1 MRTTRAAVLREP
13 GTEYEIVELEVV
25 DPGPG
30 EVLVEMAYA
39 GLCHSDEHLR
49 HSNPGGRYPI
59 VGGHEGSGVVQA
71 VGPGV
76 TSVAPGDH
84 VVTSFLPACGHCR
97 FCASGRSNLCDKG
110 ATIAIGQLP
119 SGTFPFRLDGEPLGG
134 FCMVGAFAQHSLL
147 SEFSCV
153 RIEPHVPLDTA
164 ALVAC
169 SVPTG
174 WGSAVYS
181 GGVRPGDTVVVVGLG
196 GVGVNAVQGAV
207 HAGALNVVGVDPL
220 AMKREFAESLG
231 ATHTVADAGEA
242 AGLARSLSR
251 GTGADVVI
259 ITVGTMSADVM
270 RGAMS
275 CLGKGGTLVMTALA
289 DRPEEGDVGLGGQLA
304 TVFEHR
310 IQGSLFGSCNPF
322 RDIPALL
329 RLHEEGPAR
338 ARPADHPPVLPRRA
352 QPGLP
357 RPGGRRDHPRPARPL
372 PRPLN
377 PATSVVAEFR
387 RPHEG

>member
-1 MRTTRAAVLREP
+1 MRTRAAVLRRPE
-13 GTEYEIVELEVV
+13 TEYEIVELEVL

-71 VGPGV
+71 VGAGV
-76 TSVAPGDH
+76 TAVAPGDH

-97 FCASGRSNLCDKG
+97 FCAAGRSNLCDKG
-110 ATIAIGQLP
+110 ATIASGKLP
-119 SGTFPFRLDGEPLGG
+119 SGTFPYRLDGEPLGG
-134 FCMVGAFAQHSLL
+134 FCMVGAFARHTLL

-153 RIEPHVPLDTA
+153 RIEPHIPLDTA

-181 GGVRPGDTVVVVGLG
+181 GGVRPGDTVVVLGLG
-196 GVGVNAVQGAV
+196 GVGANAVQGAV
-207 HAGALNVVGVDPL
+207 HAGAMHVVGVDPV
-220 AMKREFAESLG
+220 AMKREFAASLG

-259 ITVGTMSADVM
+259 VTVGKMSPEAM
-270 RGAMS
+270 AGASS
-275 CLGKGGTLVMTALA
+275 CLGKGGTLVLTALA
-289 DRPEEGDVGLGGQLA
+289 DRPEEGTVSLGGQLT
-304 TVFEHR
+304 TVFEQR
-310 IQGSLFGSCNPF
+310 VQGSLFGSCNPF
-322 RDIPALL
+322 RDIPMLL
-329 RLHEEGPAR
+329 RLHEEGRLELDRLITRRYSLDEVDQGYRDQAAGETIR
-338 ARPADHPPVLPRRA
+338 GLLDHSR
-352 QPGLP
+352 
-357 RPGGRRDHPRPARPL
+357 
-372 PRPLN
+372 
-377 PATSVVAEFR
+377 T
-387 RPHEG
+387 

>member
-1 MRTTRAAVLREP
+1 VLRSPE
-13 GTEYEIVELEVV
+13 TEYEIVELEVL

-59 VGGHEGSGVVQA
+59 VGGHEGSGVVTA

-76 TSVAPGDH
+76 TAVAPGDH

-97 FCASGRSNLCDKG
+97 FCARGRSNICDKG
-110 ATIAIGQLP
+110 ATIASGKLP
-119 SGTFPFRLDGEPLGG
+119 SGTFPFRLDDEPLGG
-134 FCMVGAFAQHSLL
+134 FCMVGAFAQHTLL

-153 RIEPHVPLDTA
+153 KIDPWLPLDTA

-174 WGSAVYS
+174 WGSAVYA
-181 GGVRPGDTVVVVGLG
+181 GGTRPGDVVVVVGLG
-196 GVGVNAVQGAV
+196 GVGVNAVQGAR
-207 HAGALNVVGVDPL
+207 HAGALHVIGVDPV

-231 ATHTVADAGEA
+231 ATRTVASAEEA
-242 AGLARSLSR
+242 AGLARQLSR

-259 ITVGTMSADVM
+259 VTVGKMSAEAYA
-270 RGAMS
+270 GAAAA
-275 CLGKGGTLVMTALA
+275 LGKGGTLVLTALA
-289 DRPEEGDVGLGGQLA
+289 DRPEDGNVSLGGQLA
-304 TVFEHR
+304 TVFEQR

-322 RDIPALL
+322 TDIPKLL
-329 RLHEEGPAR
+329 RLHEEGRLELDRLITRRYSLDEVNQGYRDQAAGETIR
-338 ARPADHPPVLPRRA
+338 GLLDH
-352 QPGLP
+352 GL
-357 RPGGRRDHPRPARPL
+357 GK
-372 PRPLN
+372 
-377 PATSVVAEFR
+377 
-387 RPHEG
+387 